1 MRVFDVMNRKILA
14 CVLKYL
20 GVEYGFTNLF
30 EKIRFHAFRREQGY
44 GWSGGRIV
52 SGKCFR
58 LERYR
63 NRNCGTLEA
72 SRIDS
77 VRRIFRRSSIK
88 GHAKLMVS
96 GIEVSEAD
104 FFIEVGDGKVRGRHN
119 FRGRKTYGKH
129 PTSFSSIYVLDPL
142 LMSASGAGT
151 GDMASGRYFKTSK
164 AM

>member
-20 GVEYGFTNLF
+20 GVEYGFAYLF

-63 NRNCGTLEA
+63 NRNCGTIEA

-104 FFIEVGDGKVRGRHN
+104 FFIDGFSLLDLTEFQTGR
-119 FRGRKTYGKH
+119 
-129 PTSFSSIYVLDPL
+129 SILIHILRFIRRHDCQSNDVQLEGATQVFDSL
-142 LMSASGAGT
+142 LAWTASI
-151 GDMASGRYFKTSK
+151 S
-164 AM
+164 